1 MIYVTNNGKTT
12 LIDHFNGERYV
23 FEPGKTISIPKL
35 AAEHIFGY
43 GKDDKLPNLIRLGWI
58 RITSEMDAAMRK
70 LGEFSFSQNP
80 PQTIHSSSPV
90 DKDRARGWSKQPP
103 LAKSD
108 VKQAVTSA

>member
-1 MIYVTNNGKTT
+1 MIYVTNNGKKALT
-12 LIDHFNGERYV
+12 DYFDGKPYV
-23 FEPGKTISIPKL
+23 FEPGKSVSIPVEV
-35 AAEHIFGY
+35 AEHIFGY

-58 RITSEMDAAMRK
+58 RISSEMDSAMQR
-70 LGEFSFSQNP
+70 LGEFSFSMNP